1 MEVCSMPMRR
11 LALLSSLMISTGLL
25 AGGVVHTGAESLGWR
40 TQVRAGPRASE
51 SEQRILHRECVSK
64 ASAARKRAQAFSK
77 TAMRVY
83 FEPNKVRQPLSELSS
98 AIEETL
104 RVHDRFLKTLSERQW
119 HRSEGDIAKLETLKA
134 AVHAKL
140 DGIDLELRM
149 PKPDSKILV
158 RYARRI
164 DRDLNDWEKLY
175 RKIGYSEG
183 SGDGDRSAAGTRPNF
198 SIR

>member
-1 MEVCSMPMRR
+1 MPMRR

-25 AGGVVHTGAESLGWR
+25 AAGWVVPTGAESLGWR
-40 TQVRAGPRASE
+40 AQVRAGPRASE
-51 SEQRILHRECVSK
+51 SEQRILRRECVSK
-64 ASAARKRAQAFSK
+64 ASAARKRVQAFSD
-77 TAMRVY
+77 TAMHLNV
-83 FEPNKVRQPLSELSS
+83 EPNDVRQSLRELSS

-119 HRSEGDIAKLETLKA
+119 HRSERDIAKLETLKA

-149 PKPDSKILV
+149 PKPDSTILA

-164 DRDLNDWEKLY
+164 DRDLSDGEKLC

-183 SGDGDRSAAGTRPNF
+183 SGEDDRSAAGTKLNF
-198 SIR
+198 SMR